1 MVATL
6 AGYDVIV
13 GRRRILPLLA
23 FIRPYV
29 PFAAM
34 TAAYLWLR
42 YLLFGQVARE
52 GALNARALEDFG
64 VLLGRHTR
72 HVVAGD
78 MNAPAIVVWLALTAV
93 VAVWLATRARAR
105 PQMASA
111 PVGWGRR
118 LLYFGPVW
126 WAIGVLP
133 IAVAGYH
140 SPRHVYLAAV
150 GWAIVLG
157 LAFEAA
163 WSARAS
169 ATWRRAVAA
178 SAALLLL
185 GYIVPL
191 YRSVVDWR
199 EMADVSHTVQRD
211 VRDAAL
217 SAPPG
222 SLIVVGAPGRS
233 WEWALPFAVRPPYQ
247 RTDLRDRV
255 FIISPRALSCCTGPW
270 YEETRQTIRAWSSGG
285 SRDSVVALRWD
296 SHTGTL
302 SRATGEDTPQLV
314 ALIRSLA
321 EMRADDLDSNL
332 HRLLD
337 ILTVGVKR

>member
-1 MVATL
+1 MTSSSDVAGSCRSL
-6 AGYDVIV
+6 
-13 GRRRILPLLA
+13 R

-105 PQMASA
+105 LQMASA

-163 WSARAS
+163 WLARAS
-169 ATWRRAVAA
+169 VTWRRTVAA
-178 SAALLLL
+178 SAALVLL

-199 EMADVSHTVQRD
+199 EMADVSHTVVRD

-255 FIISPRALSCCTGPW
+255 FIISPRALSCCTGAMVRRNPPGDSRLGVW
-270 YEETRQTIRAWSSGG
+270 RQPGFRRRVAVGSAHGSIVSSDRCGYTAARRFDPRARRYARGG
-285 SRDSVVALRWD
+285 PR
-296 SHTGTL
+296 
-302 SRATGEDTPQLV
+302 Q
-314 ALIRSLA
+314 
-321 EMRADDLDSNL
+321 
-332 HRLLD
+332 
-337 ILTVGVKR
+337 